1 MAPVSSVRLK
11 LDEFVLARTN
21 LAKSIVKTQKRD
33 VVFRLSILFTLVA
46 SLLISGLALTPDAH
60 AGDGPAMAHV
70 GDHIA
75 AHGMEHFD
83 DSEGHADDGSDSDH
97 PPAHHH
103 NCSMVVPSCVK
114 AGADARV
121 FDARLFAPLEDNHLA
136 SGALKVLIEPP
147 KT

>member
-1 MAPVSSVRLK
+1 MAPVSFVRLR
-11 LDEFVLARTN
+11 LHEFFFARAN
-21 LAKSIVKTQKRD
+21 LAKSVVRTQKGLA
-33 VVFRLSILFTLVA
+33 VLRLSILFTLVA
-46 SLLISGLALTPDAH
+46 SLFISGLALTPDAH

-83 DSEGHADDGSDSDH
+83 DSEGHTENGSDSDH
-97 PPAHHH
+97 PLAHHH
-103 NCSMVVPSCVK
+103 NCSMDVPSCIK
-114 AGADARV
+114 GGADARV

-136 SGALKVLIEPP
+136 SGALEVLIEPP